1 MSDDIYLKRNVY
13 GYDVDDL
20 SSKVEQNLL
29 GQISFSKI
37 LIPRYFRVLHN
48 HLIISKDMIDRCLHY
63 VNSLEVSRAKM
74 DANHYHDTSTL
85 KNIKWY
91 LPTAS
96 NAKTIF
102 FIKLYKSRT
111 RQINNKLL
119 QDYRTSSYTRM
130 N

>member
-1 MSDDIYLKRNVY
+1 MSDVIFLKRNVH
-13 GYDVDDL
+13 GFDVDCFT
-20 SSKVEQNLL
+20 KMVEQNLL

-37 LIPRYFRVLHN
+37 LIPRYFRILPDLSIVL
-48 HLIISKDMIDRCLHY
+48 KDMIDRCKHY
-63 VNSLEVSRAKM
+63 VNSLGASKAKF
-74 DANHYHDTSTL
+74 DANHFHDTSTL

-119 QDYRTSSYTRM
+119 QDY
-130 N
+130 